1 MNKTM
6 GRISEDTIEK
16 VKAAMNVVDVLTEC
30 DVVLHKR
37 GVNYVALCPFH
48 DDRALGNFVVSPIKN
63 IYHCFSCGKTGNALS
78 YLIDH
83 EKMTFVDA
91 IKWLGRK
98 YNIEVEGSENFKF
111 VPKKIVKA
119 VPQVERRLEL
129 LTLPMSMVTSKEDT
143 SNDILCNWLRALP
156 WGPMQRDCLERVLKE
171 YHVGHSKDGKTI
183 WWQIDYDGRVRTG
196 KLMLYKEDGHRN
208 RDEKNSFDWIHTRLK
223 KVHYYDPLTKEMETC
238 PFGMHLAKIY
248 PKATVNVVESEKTA
262 VIMAIAYGNT
272 SANIWIAL
280 GGKSFLSRSKLLPLI
295 EGKRKI
301 LLYPDQDGIEEW
313 REKMKAIGY
322 NQMRLAKSLV
332 IDPKNPKKDCGDFI
346 IERLY
351 EIEEQKKKKAL
362 SEEPT
367 AEELERYNE
376 EQCKLL
382 DMISRNYVV
391 EELINKIDLEIMY

>member
-1 MNKTM
+1 M
-6 GRISEDTIEK
+6 GRISDETIQK
-16 VKAAMNVVDVLTEC
+16 VKDATNVVDVLDEC
-30 DVVLHKR
+30 DVTLYKR
-37 GVNYVALCPFH
+37 GINYVALCPFH
-48 DDRALGNFVVSPIKN
+48 NDRALGNFVVSPTKN
-63 IYHCFSCGKTGNALS
+63 IYHCFSCGKTGDGLR
-78 YLIDH
+78 YLMEH
-83 EKMTFVDA
+83 ENMTFVDA
-91 IKWLGRK
+91 IKWLGKK
-98 YNIEVEGSENFKF
+98 YGIEVEGSDDVKF
-111 VPKKIVKA
+111 TPKKIVKA
-119 VPQVERRLEL
+119 VPQIERRLEL
-129 LTLPMSMVTSKEDT
+129 LTLPMTMVTSKEDT
-143 SNDILCNWLRALP
+143 TTDILCQWLRALP
-156 WGPMQRDCLERVLKE
+156 WGPMQRDCIERTLKE

-183 WWQIDYDGRVRTG
+183 WWQIDYEGRVRTG

-208 RDEKNSFDWIHTRLK
+208 RDDKNSFDWIHTRLK

-301 LLYPDQDGIEEW
+301 LLYPDQDGIKEW

-322 NQMRLAKSLV
+322 ENMRLAKSLV

-351 EIEEQKKKKAL
+351 EIEEQRKKKEL
-362 SEEPT
+362 SKEPT
-367 AEELERYNE
+367 AEELERYNC

-382 DMISRNYVV
+382 DLIQGNSIVDRLI
-391 EELINKIDLEIMY
+391 ELFELELLY

>member
-1 MNKTM
+1 M
-6 GRISEDTIEK
+6 GRISKETIDK
-16 VKAAMNVVDVLTEC
+16 VKEATNVVDVLDEC
-30 DVVLHKR
+30 DVTLYKR
-37 GVNYVALCPFH
+37 GINYVALCPFH
-48 DDRALGNFVVSPIKN
+48 NDRALGNFVVSPTKN
-63 IYHCFSCGKTGNALS
+63 IYHCFSCGKTGDGLR
-78 YLIDH
+78 YLMEH
-83 EKMTFVDA
+83 ENMTFVDA
-91 IKWLGRK
+91 IKWLGKK
-98 YNIEVEGSENFKF
+98 YGIEVEGSDDVKF
-111 VPKKIVKA
+111 TPKKIVKA
-119 VPQVERRLEL
+119 VPQIERRLEL
-129 LTLPMSMVTSKEDT
+129 LTLPMTMVTSKEDT
-143 SNDILCNWLRALP
+143 TTDILCQWLRALP
-156 WGPMQRDCLERVLKE
+156 WGPMQRDCIERTLKE

-183 WWQIDYDGRVRTG
+183 WWQIDYEGRVRTG

-208 RDEKNSFDWIHTRLK
+208 RDDKNSFDWIHTRLK

-301 LLYPDQDGIEEW
+301 LLYPDQDGIKEW

-322 NQMRLAKSLV
+322 ENMRLAKSLV

-351 EIEEQKKKKAL
+351 EIEEQRKKKEL
-362 SEEPT
+362 SKEPT
-367 AEELERYNE
+367 AEELERYNC

-382 DMISRNYVV
+382 DLIAGNPTVDKLI
-391 EELINKIDLEIMY
+391 ELFNLELQF

>member
-1 MNKTM
+1 M
-6 GRISEDTIEK
+6 GRISDETIQK
-16 VKAAMNVVDVLTEC
+16 VKDATNVVDVLDEC
-30 DVVLHKR
+30 DVTLYKR
-37 GVNYVALCPFH
+37 GINYVALCPYH
-48 DDRALGNFVVSPIKN
+48 NDRALGNFVVSPTKN
-63 IYHCFSCGKTGNALS
+63 IYHCFSCGKTGDGLR
-78 YLIDH
+78 YLMEH
-83 EKMTFVDA
+83 ENMTFVDA
-91 IKWLGRK
+91 IKWLGKK
-98 YNIEVEGSENFKF
+98 YGIEVEGSDDVKF
-111 VPKKIVKA
+111 TPKKIVKA
-119 VPQVERRLEL
+119 VPQIERRLEL
-129 LTLPMSMVTSKEDT
+129 LTLPMTMVTSKEDT
-143 SNDILCNWLRALP
+143 TTDILCQWLRALP
-156 WGPMQRDCLERVLKE
+156 WGPMQRDCIERTLKE

-183 WWQIDYDGRVRTG
+183 WWQIDYEGRVRTG

-208 RDEKNSFDWIHTRLK
+208 RDDKNSFDWIHTRLK

-301 LLYPDQDGIEEW
+301 LLYPDQDGIKEW

-322 NQMRLAKSLV
+322 ENMRLAKSLV

-351 EIEEQKKKKAL
+351 EIEEQRKKKEL
-362 SEEPT
+362 SKEPT
-367 AEELERYNE
+367 AEELERYNC

-382 DMISRNYVV
+382 DLIQGNRIVDRLI
-391 EELINKIDLEIMY
+391 ELFELELLY

>member
-1 MNKTM
+1 M
-6 GRISEDTIEK
+6 GRISKETIDK
-16 VKAAMNVVDVLTEC
+16 VKEATNVVDVLDEC
-30 DVVLHKR
+30 DVTLYKR
-37 GVNYVALCPFH
+37 GINYVALCPFH
-48 DDRALGNFVVSPIKN
+48 NDRALGNFVVSPTKN
-63 IYHCFSCGKTGNALS
+63 IYHCFSCGKTGDGLR
-78 YLIDH
+78 YLMEH
-83 EKMTFVDA
+83 ENMTFVDA
-91 IKWLGRK
+91 IKWLGKK
-98 YNIEVEGSENFKF
+98 YGIEVEGSDDVKF
-111 VPKKIVKA
+111 TPKKIVKA
-119 VPQVERRLEL
+119 VPQIERRLEL
-129 LTLPMSMVTSKEDT
+129 LTLPMTMVTSKEDT
-143 SNDILCNWLRALP
+143 TTDILCQWLRALP
-156 WGPMQRDCLERVLKE
+156 WGPMQRDCIERTLRE

-183 WWQIDYDGRVRTG
+183 WWQIDYEGRVRTG

-208 RDEKNSFDWIHTRLK
+208 RDDKNSFDWIHTRLK

-301 LLYPDQDGIEEW
+301 LLYPDQDGIKEW

-322 NQMRLAKSLV
+322 ENMRLAKSLV

-351 EIEEQKKKKAL
+351 EIEEQRKKKEL
-362 SEEPT
+362 SKEPT
-367 AEELERYNE
+367 AEELERYNC

-382 DMISRNYVV
+382 DLIAGNPTVDKLI
-391 EELINKIDLEIMY
+391 EIFNLELQF

>member
-1 MNKTM
+1 M
-6 GRISEDTIEK
+6 GRISDETIQK
-16 VKAAMNVVDVLTEC
+16 VKDATNVVDVLDEC
-30 DVVLHKR
+30 DVTLYKR
-37 GVNYVALCPFH
+37 GINYVALCPFH
-48 DDRALGNFVVSPIKN
+48 NDRALGNFVVSPTKN
-63 IYHCFSCGKTGNALS
+63 IYHCFSCGKTGDGLR
-78 YLIDH
+78 YLMEH
-83 EKMTFVDA
+83 ENMTFVDA
-91 IKWLGRK
+91 IKWLGKK
-98 YNIEVEGSENFKF
+98 YGIEVEGSDDVKF
-111 VPKKIVKA
+111 TPKKIVKA
-119 VPQVERRLEL
+119 VPQIERRLEL
-129 LTLPMSMVTSKEDT
+129 LTLPMTMVTSKEDT
-143 SNDILCNWLRALP
+143 TTDILCQWLRALP
-156 WGPMQRDCLERVLKE
+156 WGPMQRDCIERTLKE

-183 WWQIDYDGRVRTG
+183 WWQIDYEGRVRTG

-208 RDEKNSFDWIHTRLK
+208 RDDKNSFDWIHTRLK

-301 LLYPDQDGIEEW
+301 LLYPDQDGIKEW
-313 REKMKAIGY
+313 RDKMKAIGY
-322 NQMRLAKSLV
+322 ENMRLAKSLV

-351 EIEEQKKKKAL
+351 EIEEQRKKKEL
-362 SEEPT
+362 SKEPT
-367 AEELERYNE
+367 AEELERYNC

-382 DMISRNYVV
+382 DLIQGNSIVDRLI
-391 EELINKIDLEIMY
+391 ELFELELLY

>member
-1 MNKTM
+1 M
-6 GRISEDTIEK
+6 GRISDETIQK
-16 VKAAMNVVDVLTEC
+16 VKDATNVVDVLDEC
-30 DVVLHKR
+30 DVTLYKR
-37 GVNYVALCPFH
+37 GINYVALCPFH
-48 DDRALGNFVVSPIKN
+48 NDRALGNFVVSPTKN
-63 IYHCFSCGKTGNALS
+63 IYHCFSCGKTGDGLR
-78 YLIDH
+78 YLMEH
-83 EKMTFVDA
+83 ENMTFVDA
-91 IKWLGRK
+91 IKWLGKK
-98 YNIEVEGSENFKF
+98 YGIEVEGSDDVKF
-111 VPKKIVKA
+111 TPKKIVKA
-119 VPQVERRLEL
+119 VPQIERRLEL
-129 LTLPMSMVTSKEDT
+129 LTLPMTMVTSKEDT
-143 SNDILCNWLRALP
+143 TTDILCQWLRALP
-156 WGPMQRDCLERVLKE
+156 WGPMQRDCIERTLKE

-183 WWQIDYDGRVRTG
+183 WWQIDYEGRVRTG

-208 RDEKNSFDWIHTRLK
+208 RDDKNSFDWIHTRLK

-301 LLYPDQDGIEEW
+301 LLYPDQDGIKEW

-322 NQMRLAKSLV
+322 ENMRLAKSLV

-351 EIEEQKKKKAL
+351 EIEEQRKKKEL
-362 SEEPT
+362 SKEPT
-367 AEELERYNE
+367 A
-376 EQCKLL
+376 
-382 DMISRNYVV
+382 
-391 EELINKIDLEIMY
+391 

>member
-1 MNKTM
+1 M
-6 GRISEDTIEK
+6 GRISDETIQK
-16 VKAAMNVVDVLTEC
+16 VKDATNVVDVLDEC
-30 DVVLHKR
+30 DVTLYKR
-37 GVNYVALCPFH
+37 GINYVALCPYH
-48 DDRALGNFVVSPIKN
+48 NDRALGNFVVSPTKN
-63 IYHCFSCGKTGNALS
+63 IYHCFSCGKTGDGLR
-78 YLIDH
+78 YLMEH
-83 EKMTFVDA
+83 ENMTFVDA
-91 IKWLGRK
+91 IKWLGKK
-98 YNIEVEGSENFKF
+98 YGIEVEGSDDVKF
-111 VPKKIVKA
+111 TPKKIVKA
-119 VPQVERRLEL
+119 VPQIERRLEL
-129 LTLPMSMVTSKEDT
+129 LTLPMTMVISKEDT
-143 SNDILCNWLRALP
+143 TTDILCQWLRALP
-156 WGPMQRDCLERVLKE
+156 WGPMQRDCIERTLKE

-183 WWQIDYDGRVRTG
+183 WWQIDYEGRVRTG

-208 RDEKNSFDWIHTRLK
+208 RDDKNSFDWIHTRLK

-301 LLYPDQDGIEEW
+301 LLYPDQDGIKEW

-322 NQMRLAKSLV
+322 ENMRLAKSLV

-351 EIEEQKKKKAL
+351 EIEEQRKKKEL
-362 SEEPT
+362 SKEPT
-367 AEELERYNE
+367 AEELERYNC

-382 DMISRNYVV
+382 DLIAGNPTVDKLI
-391 EELINKIDLEIMY
+391 ELFNLELQF

>member
-1 MNKTM
+1 M
-6 GRISEDTIEK
+6 GRISDETIQK
-16 VKAAMNVVDVLTEC
+16 VKDATNVVDVLDEC
-30 DVVLHKR
+30 DVTLYKR
-37 GVNYVALCPFH
+37 GINYVALCPFH
-48 DDRALGNFVVSPIKN
+48 NDRALGNFVVSPTKN
-63 IYHCFSCGKTGNALS
+63 IYHCFSCGKTGDGLR
-78 YLIDH
+78 YLMEH
-83 EKMTFVDA
+83 ENMTFVDA
-91 IKWLGRK
+91 IKWLGKK
-98 YNIEVEGSENFKF
+98 YGIEVEGSDDVKF
-111 VPKKIVKA
+111 TPKKIVKA
-119 VPQVERRLEL
+119 VPQIERRLEL
-129 LTLPMSMVTSKEDT
+129 LTLPMTMVTSKEDT
-143 SNDILCNWLRALP
+143 TTDILCQWLRALP
-156 WGPMQRDCLERVLKE
+156 WGPMQRDCIERTLKE

-183 WWQIDYDGRVRTG
+183 WWQIDYEGRVRTG

-208 RDEKNSFDWIHTRLK
+208 RDDKNSFDWIHTRLK
-223 KVHYYDPLTKEMETC
+223 KVHYYDPLAKEMETC

-301 LLYPDQDGIEEW
+301 LLYPDQDGIKEW

-322 NQMRLAKSLV
+322 ENMRLAKSLV

-351 EIEEQKKKKAL
+351 EIEEQRKKKEL
-362 SEEPT
+362 SKEPT
-367 AEELERYNE
+367 AEELERYNC

-382 DMISRNYVV
+382 DLIEGNRIVDRLI
-391 EELINKIDLEIMY
+391 ELFELELLY

>member
-1 MNKTM
+1 M
-6 GRISEDTIEK
+6 GRISKETIDK
-16 VKAAMNVVDVLTEC
+16 VKEATNVVDVLDEC
-30 DVVLHKR
+30 DVTLYKR
-37 GVNYVALCPFH
+37 GINYVALCPFH
-48 DDRALGNFVVSPIKN
+48 NDRALGNFVVSPIKN
-63 IYHCFSCGKTGNALS
+63 IYHCFSCGKTGDGLR
-78 YLIDH
+78 YLMEH
-83 EKMTFVDA
+83 ENMTFVDA
-91 IKWLGRK
+91 IKWLGKK
-98 YNIEVEGSENFKF
+98 YGIEVEGSDDVKF
-111 VPKKIVKA
+111 TPKKIVKA
-119 VPQVERRLEL
+119 VPQIERRLEL
-129 LTLPMSMVTSKEDT
+129 LTLPMTMVTSKEDT
-143 SNDILCNWLRALP
+143 TTDILCQWLRALP
-156 WGPMQRDCLERVLKE
+156 WGPMQRDCIERTLKE

-183 WWQIDYDGRVRTG
+183 WWQIDYEGRVRTG

-208 RDEKNSFDWIHTRLK
+208 RDDKNSFDWIHTRLK

-301 LLYPDQDGIEEW
+301 LLYPDQDGIKEW

-322 NQMRLAKSLV
+322 ENMRLAKSLV

-351 EIEEQKKKKAL
+351 EIEEQRKKKEL
-362 SEEPT
+362 SKEPT
-367 AEELERYNE
+367 AEELERYNC

-382 DMISRNYVV
+382 DLIAGNPTVDKLI
-391 EELINKIDLEIMY
+391 ELFNLELQF

>member
-1 MNKTM
+1 M
-6 GRISEDTIEK
+6 D
-16 VKAAMNVVDVLTEC
+16 EC
-30 DVVLHKR
+30 DVTLYKR
-37 GVNYVALCPFH
+37 GINYVALCPFH
-48 DDRALGNFVVSPIKN
+48 NDRALGNFVVSPTKN
-63 IYHCFSCGKTGNALS
+63 IYHCFSCGKTGDGLR
-78 YLIDH
+78 YLMEH
-83 EKMTFVDA
+83 ENMTFVDA
-91 IKWLGRK
+91 IKWLGKK
-98 YNIEVEGSENFKF
+98 YGIEVEGSDDVKF
-111 VPKKIVKA
+111 TPKKIVKA
-119 VPQVERRLEL
+119 VPQIERRLEL
-129 LTLPMSMVTSKEDT
+129 LTLPMTMVTSKEDT
-143 SNDILCNWLRALP
+143 TTDILCQWLRALP
-156 WGPMQRDCLERVLKE
+156 WGPMQRDCIERTLKE

-183 WWQIDYDGRVRTG
+183 WWQIDYEGRVRTG

-208 RDEKNSFDWIHTRLK
+208 RDDKNSFDWIHTRLK

-301 LLYPDQDGIEEW
+301 LLYPDQDGIKEW

-322 NQMRLAKSLV
+322 ENMRLAKSLV

-351 EIEEQKKKKAL
+351 EIEEQRKKKEL
-362 SEEPT
+362 SKEPT
-367 AEELERYNE
+367 AEELERYNC

-382 DMISRNYVV
+382 DLIQGNSIVDRLI
-391 EELINKIDLEIMY
+391 ELFELELLY

>member
-1 MNKTM
+1 M
-6 GRISEDTIEK
+6 GRISDETIQK
-16 VKAAMNVVDVLTEC
+16 VKDATNVVDVLDEC
-30 DVVLHKR
+30 DVTLYKR
-37 GVNYVALCPFH
+37 GINYVALCPFH
-48 DDRALGNFVVSPIKN
+48 NDRALGNFVVSPTKN
-63 IYHCFSCGKTGNALS
+63 IYHCFSCGKTGDGLR
-78 YLIDH
+78 YLMEH
-83 EKMTFVDA
+83 ENMTFVDA
-91 IKWLGRK
+91 IKWLGKK
-98 YNIEVEGSENFKF
+98 YGIEVEGSDDVKF
-111 VPKKIVKA
+111 TPKKIVKA
-119 VPQVERRLEL
+119 VPQIERRLEL
-129 LTLPMSMVTSKEDT
+129 LTLPMTMVTSKEDT
-143 SNDILCNWLRALP
+143 TTDILCQWLRALP
-156 WGPMQRDCLERVLKE
+156 WGPMQRDCIERTLKE

-183 WWQIDYDGRVRTG
+183 WWQIDYEGRVRTG

-208 RDEKNSFDWIHTRLK
+208 RDDKNSFDWIHTRLK

-301 LLYPDQDGIEEW
+301 LLYPDQDGIKEW

-322 NQMRLAKSLV
+322 ENMRLAKSLV

-351 EIEEQKKKKAL
+351 EIEEQRKKKEL
-362 SEEPT
+362 SKEPT
-367 AEELERYNE
+367 AEELERYNC

-382 DMISRNYVV
+382 DLIEGNRIVDRLI
-391 EELINKIDLEIMY
+391 ELFELELLY

>member
-1 MNKTM
+1 MKEAT
-6 GRISEDTIEK
+6 
-16 VKAAMNVVDVLTEC
+16 NVVDVLDEC
-30 DVVLHKR
+30 DVTLYKR
-37 GVNYVALCPFH
+37 GINYVALCPFH
-48 DDRALGNFVVSPIKN
+48 NDRALGNFVVSPTKN
-63 IYHCFSCGKTGNALS
+63 IYHCFSCGKTGDGLR
-78 YLIDH
+78 YLMEH
-83 EKMTFVDA
+83 ENMTFVDA
-91 IKWLGRK
+91 IKWLGKK
-98 YNIEVEGSENFKF
+98 YGIEVEGSDDVKF
-111 VPKKIVKA
+111 TPKKIVKA
-119 VPQVERRLEL
+119 VPQIERRLEL
-129 LTLPMSMVTSKEDT
+129 LTLPMTMVTSKEDT
-143 SNDILCNWLRALP
+143 TTDILCQWLRALP
-156 WGPMQRDCLERVLKE
+156 WGPMQRDCIERTLKE

-183 WWQIDYDGRVRTG
+183 WWQIDYEGRVRTG

-208 RDEKNSFDWIHTRLK
+208 RDDKNSFDWIHTRLK

-301 LLYPDQDGIEEW
+301 LLYPDQDGIKEW

-322 NQMRLAKSLV
+322 ENMRLAKSLV

-351 EIEEQKKKKAL
+351 EIEEQRKKKEL
-362 SEEPT
+362 SKEPT
-367 AEELERYNE
+367 AEELERYNC

-382 DMISRNYVV
+382 DLIAGNPTVDKLI
-391 EELINKIDLEIMY
+391 ELFNLELQF